1 MPSRKGYDDNSYD
14 RPTAIITAEIRD
26 LHREMSELCLSFS
39 TLCDRM
45 EQCAREVRKCGLKAD
60 RQLFQAFLDAG
71 VSPGKCVRFL
81 GSQDEN
87 AVYEVV
93 SIDGDGF
100 YLHSLETGGEFH
112 LNVFEKQDL
121 VRKIRTVRR
130 DSWRLKNMPK
140 VNNDVANQKAKNG
153 AIDPK

>member
-1 MPSRKGYDDNSYD
+1 MPAHKGYDPNSYD
-14 RPTAIITAEIRD
+14 RPTAIVTAEIRD
-26 LHREMSELCLSFS
+26 VHREMADLCLSFS
-39 TLCDRM
+39 VLCDRM

-81 GSQDEN
+81 GAKDEN

-93 SIDGDGF
+93 GIDGDGF
-100 YLHSLETGGEFH
+100 YMHSLETGGEFH

-121 VRKIRTVRR
+121 VRKVRTVRR
-130 DSWRLKNMPK
+130 DNWRIKKMPNT
-140 VNNDVANQKAKNG
+140 NNEAANQKAQDG
-153 AIDPK
+153 AIESK